1 VARAPELDPA
11 ARGTTPLL
19 IAAWLLLLCA
29 IAALSLRGWGSF
41 QVGIYQDDA
50 VYSVMARSIATGG
63 PYGQVTDPE
72 SPRPAKYPF
81 AFPLLLA
88 PVVALYPAEP
98 VAATV
103 VSLLATL
110 ANVSLLFWGWPW
122 LSPTTSRWWG
132 FAVAALYG
140 ISPLA
145 IGHTRMVMSEPV
157 FLTFTLAALILTERC
172 AARPSGAAAPSLLL
186 GIMVTGAVFTRFVG
200 AALAVA
206 VVLRIGLAAGRWA
219 PGILVRAGTA
229 GIGAL
234 ALVLLLTPVD
244 LNGMAPARYFREL
257 DGILEQPSIAA
268 EDSSRLD
275 LLLFVTR
282 GYVIEDVRRIL
293 IPAGGGKR
301 GRALAERLELP
312 ILAEGVGVAVAVVVF
327 AGLWRVVRTS
337 ALAPS
342 VIVFQLIYFAGLLFW
357 PWHGGRYLYP
367 IQPFLFVEFLAGLGA
382 LVGIST
388 RLSIAG
394 IALRRRGAG
403 VAMAAGWLGL
413 VAVLL
418 WKSWALEGTGPYTR
432 DLRIGAA
439 WLRDHSP
446 PEAVVMARYPEAILL
461 YSGRITVDPVEV
473 GRDLDRVVAKR
484 PVDFVLVGPML
495 AWNSD
500 GALAY
505 DVYTAEVLLPWLE
518 EHRARGSASVVYESA
533 PRDLVRVYRI
543 EASRGGLAESTPRSG
558 NAGKRRS
565 HLAPSPG

>member
-1 VARAPELDPA
+1 MARAPEPMPA
-11 ARGTTPLL
+11 RRGATPFL

-41 QVGIYQDDA
+41 QVGVYQDDA

-72 SPRPAKYPF
+72 SPWPAKYPF
-81 AFPLLLA
+81 VFPLLLA
-88 PVVALYPAEP
+88 PVVALFPAEP

-110 ANVSLLFWGWPW
+110 ANVSLLLWGWPW

-145 IGHTRMVMSEPV
+145 IGHTRMVMSEPA
-157 FLTFTLAALILTERC
+157 FLTFALAALILTERC
-172 AARPSGAAAPSLLL
+172 VARPSRAAAESLLL
-186 GIMVTGAVFTRFVG
+186 GIMVTGAVFTRLVG

-219 PGILVRAGTA
+219 PGILARAGAA

-244 LNGMAPARYFREL
+244 LNGMAPARYLEEL
-257 DGILEQPSIAA
+257 DGILEQTSIAPGS
-268 EDSSRLD
+268 SSRLD
-275 LLLFVTR
+275 LLLVVTR
-282 GYVIEDVRRIL
+282 GYVIEDVPRIL

-301 GRALAERLELP
+301 GRALAERLGLP
-312 ILAEGVGVAVAVVVF
+312 ALADVVGVAVTAVVLV
-327 AGLWRVVRTS
+327 GLWRVVRMG

-342 VIVFQLIYFAGLLFW
+342 VVLFQGIYFAGLLFW

-367 IQPFLFVEFLAGLGA
+367 IQPFLFMQFLAGVGA
-382 LVGIST
+382 VGAIST
-388 RLSIAG
+388 RLPIVDA
-394 IALRRRGAG
+394 ALRRRGADIAVVG
-403 VAMAAGWLGL
+403 CWLGL
-413 VAVLL
+413 FAVLL
-418 WKSWALEGTGPYTR
+418 WKSWTLEGTGPHTR
-432 DLRIGAA
+432 DFRIGAT

-446 PEAVVMARYPEAILL
+446 PGAVVMARYPEAIHL
-461 YSGRITVDPVEV
+461 YSGRVTVHP
-473 GRDLDRVVAKR
+473 RRSRQDLDRLVTER
-484 PVDFVLVGPML
+484 PVDFVLVGPNL
-495 AWNSD
+495 AWSST
-500 GALAY
+500 GSLAY
-505 DVYTAEVLLPWLE
+505 DGHTARVLLPWLE
-518 EHRARGSASVVYESA
+518 KHRARGSVTVVYESA

-543 EASRGGLAESTPRSG
+543 EAPRAGTAGSTPRPG
-558 NAGKRRS
+558 NAGKPRS
-565 HLAPSPG
+565 HLAPPPG